1 MAELPFD
8 TEQKR
13 ALLRQILQGRGAD
26 TSPMAARPAPHP
38 TGTHGLEES
47 PEVAAWFARMEQ
59 LGGLGL
65 RDPCFRTLDGPAA
78 GVASIDGRTV
88 IDFCGYNYLGL
99 AADPRVKN
107 AAKDAIERY
116 GTSASASRLASG
128 ERPLH
133 QALERKLAGFLGVED
148 ALVFSAGYGTN
159 VSVLGH
165 VLTPSD
171 LVIHDELAHNSIILG
186 SQLSRARRVSFPHN
200 DLRALEDLL
209 LRNRADS
216 GNALVVVEGAY
227 SMDGDVPD
235 LPALITLARRHS
247 ASLFID
253 EAHSLGVLGRSG
265 RGIGEHFGVD
275 RHDVELWMGT
285 LSKSLSS
292 VGGYVA
298 GSQRLIRYLKYT
310 VPGFIFSAGLPPAS
324 AASALESL
332 EIIEQEPWR
341 VEKLQAN
348 AHRFLERARAAGLD
362 TGLSGG
368 TAVVPIIVHNSVQ
381 CLRVAAQLF
390 DDGINVFPMTY
401 PAVAETEARLRFFMS
416 SEHTSDQID
425 SAVTVV
431 AHAVMGT
438 A

>member
-1 MAELPFD
+1 MAEPPFD

-13 ALLRQILQGRGAD
+13 ALLRQLLQGRGAG
-26 TSPMAARPAPHP
+26 SAPIAARQALHRN
-38 TGTHGLEES
+38 GTRGLEES
-47 PEVAAWFARMEQ
+47 AEVAAWFARMEQ

-78 GVASIDGRTV
+78 GVASIGGRTV
-88 IDFCGYNYLGL
+88 IDFSGYNYLGL
-99 AADPRVKN
+99 AADPRVKES
-107 AAKDAIERY
+107 AKEAIDRY

-133 QALERKLAGFLGVED
+133 RALEQKLADFLGVED

-171 LVIHDELAHNSIILG
+171 LVIHDELAHNSIIVG
-186 SQLSRARRVSFPHN
+186 CQLSRARRASFPHN
-200 DLRALEDLL
+200 DLQALDDLL
-209 LRNRADS
+209 GRNRGDA
-216 GNALVVVEGAY
+216 GKALVVVEGAY
-227 SMDGDVPD
+227 SMDGDIPD
-235 LPALITLARRHS
+235 LSALIAIAKRHS
-247 ASLFID
+247 ASLFVD
-253 EAHSLGVLGRSG
+253 EAHSLGVLGRTG
-265 RGIGEHFGVD
+265 RGIGEQVGVD

-298 GSQRLIRYLKYT
+298 GSRRLIRYLKYT

-324 AASALESL
+324 AASALASIQIL
-332 EIIEQEPWR
+332 EREPWR
-341 VEKLQAN
+341 VEKLQDN
-348 AHRFLERARAAGLD
+348 ARRFLGCARAAGLD

-368 TAVVPIIVHNSVQ
+368 TAVIPVVVHNSVK
-381 CLRVAAQLF
+381 CLRVAARLF
-390 DDGINVFPMTY
+390 DEGINVFPMTY
-401 PAVAETEARLRFFMS
+401 PAVGETGARLRFFIS
-416 SEHTSDQID
+416 SEHTPDQIE
-425 SAVTVV
+425 SAVAAV
-431 AHAVMGT
+431 APEVNGT